1 MSEPNDQQPSPITE
15 QANVPLTE
23 ETSAL
28 PTESA
33 AASLTQESIA
43 VAVPPRY
50 WWLKRLLI
58 GGGVLLLALL
68 VLRTWWG
75 FVAQRRLDAQIAVY
89 VARGEPIYPEDFD
102 TEPIPDDQNAAK
114 FLKDAAAALNLTMEQ
129 NDNVGQWYR
138 HAEKVADHLD
148 EIRKMVDAHA
158 PALQLL
164 RKARHAPLTNWDTK
178 FRTPVMSTML
188 PFLSAQRM
196 LAKFVWLGIVMKHQ
210 TGDDA
215 AAVELL
221 RDVTAQAKIMDRHPL
236 LISHLVAIAIDAL
249 AVNAIES
256 IAPQLTVES
265 PENSPAR
272 SITPAKREQLLA
284 LIEDL
289 VDDTAYASAGRLT
302 TMGERMLQ
310 LNIFQTVWSGQAS
323 FGAMVFFGGVT
334 PPSLLERVAKYP
346 LGPLLQAD
354 ALYAMKLLTPSAD
367 AIGRT
372 DWAQL
377 QASLP
382 DDATPDSW
390 IDAVVHPLSRII
402 IPSLG
407 RVFLLHFRSLAG
419 RKMAATALAIR
430 LYEVDHG
437 QRPKTLT
444 QLVPDYLRELP
455 VDPFASDGRALA
467 YLPEAHPPI
476 LYSISQD
483 AEDNGGTFTF
493 RRKNGGV
500 DREKLDLPFFLDGV
514 RPKNKQHFQELARKS
529 RDAREDHDYVEDE
542 GGKSDEDQPR

>member
-1 MSEPNDQQPSPITE
+1 MTLAQQ
-15 QANVPLTE
+15 
-23 ETSAL
+23 
-28 PTESA
+28 
-33 AASLTQESIA
+33 SIA
-43 VAVPPRY
+43 VAIPPRY

-75 FVAQRRLDAQIAVY
+75 WEAQRRLDAQIAVY

-129 NDNVGQWYR
+129 NNNVGQWYLDVGDV
-138 HAEKVADHLD
+138 AEHLD

-164 RKARHAPLTNWDTK
+164 RKGRHASMTDWGVK

-188 PFLSAQRM
+188 PSLSAQRM
-196 LAKFVWLGIVMKHQ
+196 LAKFVWLDVLMKHQ

-221 RDVTAQAKIMDRHPL
+221 RDVTAQAKIMDRHPT
-236 LISHLVAIAIDAL
+236 LIAHLVAIAIDAL

-256 IAPQLTVES
+256 IAPQLMVEGL
-265 PENSPAR
+265 ENSPTRLA
-272 SITPAKREQLLA
+272 TPANREQLLR

-289 VDDTAYASAGRLT
+289 ADDTALASAARQT
-302 TMGERMLQ
+302 MMGERMFHLDMFQ
-310 LNIFQTVWSGQAS
+310 IVLNDGASIGAITS
-323 FGAMVFFGGVT
+323 FGGMGL
-334 PPSLLERVAKYP
+334 PSLLVRVAKYP
-346 LGPLLQAD
+346 VEPLLRLD
-354 ALYAMKLLTPSAD
+354 ALHALRLLTPSVD

-372 DWAQL
+372 DWGQL

-382 DDATPDSW
+382 DEAPPDSL
-390 IDAVVHPLSRII
+390 IDALSHPLSRII

-407 RVFLLHFRSLAG
+407 RAFLLHFRSLAG

-437 QRPKTLT
+437 KRPETLT
-444 QLVPDYLRELP
+444 QLVPDYMRKLP

-483 AEDNGGTFTF
+483 AEDNGGEFTF
-493 RRKNGGV
+493 RRENGGV
-500 DREKLDLPFFLDGV
+500 DREKLDQPFFLDGV
-514 RPKNKQHFQELARKS
+514 RPKNKKNFQELVRKS

-542 GGKSDEDQPR
+542 GGESDEDQPR